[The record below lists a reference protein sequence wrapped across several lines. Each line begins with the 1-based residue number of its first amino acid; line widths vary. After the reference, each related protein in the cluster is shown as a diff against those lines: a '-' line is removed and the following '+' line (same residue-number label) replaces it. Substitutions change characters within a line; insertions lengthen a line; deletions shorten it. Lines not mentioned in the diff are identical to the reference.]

1 MSGLA
6 LPVVLAAL
14 ILGLLAARAWAV
26 MRAERGARRGAEP
39 GEGHHVIRSE
49 YFSGGG
55 GGGETTEYT
64 VPKDPQA
71 YARLFVPKTKNKT
84 DKPKG

>member
-1 MSGLA
+1 MTNLA
-6 LPVVLAAL
+6 LPAVLGVLIVGVLAV
-14 ILGLLAARAWAV
+14 RAWAV
-26 MRAERGARRGAEP
+26 MRAERGARPGAEP
-39 GEGHHVIRSE
+39 GEGYHRIRAE

-55 GGGETTEYT
+55 GGGETTEYA

-71 YARLFVPKTKNKT
+71 YARLFVPKDKT